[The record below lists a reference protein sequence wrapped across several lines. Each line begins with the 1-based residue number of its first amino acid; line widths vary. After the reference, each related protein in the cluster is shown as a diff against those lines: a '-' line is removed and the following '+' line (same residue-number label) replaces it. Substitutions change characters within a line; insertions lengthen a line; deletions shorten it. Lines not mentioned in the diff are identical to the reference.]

1 MRSIKILVLA
11 GVCMTMSGCVGT
23 IIDATTDAAVAVVKI
38 PFRIGHAAVDA
49 AMGHDEEDHDHEHD
63 GDHDRESDDEP
74 AGNSADGDG

>member
-11 GVCMTMSGCVGT
+11 GVCVTLSGCVGT

-49 AMGHDEEDHDHEHD
+49 AMGRDEADHDHDEHA
-63 GDHDRESDDEP
+63 DEAP
-74 AGNSADGDG
+74 AKSADGDG

>member
-49 AMGHDEEDHDHEHD
+49 AMGHDEEDHEHD